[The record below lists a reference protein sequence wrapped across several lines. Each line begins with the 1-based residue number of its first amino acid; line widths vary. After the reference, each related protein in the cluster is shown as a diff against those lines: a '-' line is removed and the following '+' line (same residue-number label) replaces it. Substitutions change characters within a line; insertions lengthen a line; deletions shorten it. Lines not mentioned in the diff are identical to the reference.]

1 MTSLRPAPAMAT
13 AGRVPFQAARAS
25 TLSALRRLL
34 DAHGGPERC
43 LLVDLSLGAWRGHE
57 AARQL
62 GDQLGFA
69 PSLPHRGP
77 NPGPDIEQPGT
88 PPRGAEQISAGI
100 DVEAAGDPVR
110 RAATRLAD
118 QVMAALGERASETT
132 VLVLVPRVLAPRPV
146 AGWEDEDAA
155 FVHSLATRLR
165 RAGGLVLLVATDTS
179 EPVLPGSWTA
189 TFPTLTDGDPT
200 TTVTAP
206 SSDSASSDSA
216 SSDSA
221 LGLVPGLLDP
231 MLVLAL
237 RADATRLMSLPMLR
251 GERLVIPPEWRPAA
265 ENTPPSGYDEL
276 AARACGVPWLCAYAQ
291 AHGDAAS
298 ADPRLLCAQ
307 AWATFREGG
316 GGVAIRLAGRAVELA
331 RGEREQAALR
341 AWLDGM
347 RIALFRYTEA
357 AAAPDPSPELPPA
370 LRGFL
375 LQTKGWG
382 LAMAPDAP
390 QAHPAQAHPA
400 QAHPAE
406 AYLAQA
412 RELLADPADEREYLY
427 LLNISALARMK
438 AGHPEEALGW
448 EREIETR
455 AAKLIPR
462 DYQLLYVNA
471 INQAR
476 LYRRLGAYH
485 AAERYYHGAFA
496 TAEGVRSESDAVHAN
511 ACLGRVAAEAGKV
524 GEAYRCW
531 LRAALHW
538 LCAEVPEALAWR
550 VVVAVVGRRP
560 APTEDLPDV
569 VGGALADRLA
579 ALAARRGLGEVMQRS
594 CPPPWFA
601 RYAGPGSGVALAW
614 GAAGDGWSVFGVD
627 PAAAASA
634 ATSPAGA
641 TQDTDAQDT
650 PHQRRLRQL
659 VHALLRAECHDGR
672 LARSDTLY
680 VHDNHGR
687 ELPADAASL
696 VSASVLAGV
705 RVLITPGGEA
715 TLSHDALAELRGRAR
730 ARIGPAVNR
739 IEPRGMGAVV
749 HFRRYRSPLELTAEQ
764 FHLVTVASAGTSPT
778 WSADGPAVD
787 ALTTARVL
795 VVDLPEKTC
804 TEVGARLLTNT
815 SWTPS

>member
-1 MTSLRPAPAMAT
+1 MTSLRPVPAPAA
-13 AGRVPFQAARAS
+13 AGRVPFEAARAT
-25 TLSALRRLL
+25 TLGALRQLL
-34 DAHGGPERC
+34 DAHGGPDRC

-62 GDQLGFA
+62 GDQLGLA
-69 PSLPHRGP
+69 PSLPRPGP
-77 NPGPDIEQPGT
+77 NSGLDIEQPGT
-88 PPRGAEQISAGI
+88 LPRCAEQISAGI
-100 DVEAAGDPVR
+100 DVEAAGDPGR

-132 VLVLVPRVLAPRPV
+132 VLVLVPRVLAPQVPVSRPV

-155 FVHSLATRLR
+155 FVHSLAARLR
-165 RAGGLVLLVATDTS
+165 RAGGMVRLVAT
-179 EPVLPGSWTA
+179 EAGAPALPASWAA
-189 TFPTLTDGDPT
+189 TFPDSRPT
-200 TTVTAP
+200 PGSDTAVTTAP
-206 SSDSASSDSA
+206 SSDP
-216 SSDSA
+216 A

-237 RADATRLMSLPMLR
+237 RADATRLVSLPMLR
-251 GERLVIPPEWRPAA
+251 GGRLVIPPEWRHAA
-265 ENTPPSGYDEL
+265 ENAPPSGYDEL
-276 AARACGVPWLCAYAQ
+276 GARACGVPWLCAYAQ
-291 AHGDAAS
+291 AHGGAAS

-316 GGVAIRLAGRAVELA
+316 GGVALRLAGRAVELA

-347 RIALFRYTEA
+347 RIALFRYAEA
-357 AAAPDPSPELPPA
+357 AASPDPSPELPPA

-375 LQTKGWG
+375 LQAKGWG
-382 LAMAPDAP
+382 LAMAPEAP
-390 QAHPAQAHPA
+390 QAHPA

-448 EREIETR
+448 EREIEAR

-462 DYQLLYVNA
+462 DYQLMYVNA

-496 TAEGVRSESDAVHAN
+496 TVEGLRSESDAVHAN

-560 APTEDLPDV
+560 APTEDLLDV

-579 ALAARRGLGEVMQRS
+579 ALAARRGLGEAVARS
-594 CPPPWFA
+594 RAAPPCFA

-614 GAAGDGWSVFGVD
+614 GAAGDGWSVFGAD
-627 PAAAASA
+627 PVSAVSA
-634 ATSPAGA
+634 ATPPER
-641 TQDTDAQDT
+641 DAQDT

-659 VHALLRAECHDGR
+659 VHALLYAECPDDH
-672 LARSDTLY
+672 LARPDTLY

-687 ELPADAASL
+687 ELPADVAGL
-696 VSASVLAGV
+696 VSAGVLAGV
-705 RVLITPGGEA
+705 RVLVTPGDS
-715 TLSHDALAELRGRAR
+715 TMLSHDELAELRGQAR
-730 ARIGPAVNR
+730 ARISPAVHR
-739 IEPRGMGAVV
+739 IKPRDMGAVV
-749 HFRRYRSPLELTAEQ
+749 HFRRYRPPLELTADQ
-764 FHLVTVASAGTSPT
+764 FRLVTVAADGTSPT
-778 WSADGPAVD
+778 WSANGPAFD

-815 SWTPS
+815 SWTSS

>member
-1 MTSLRPAPAMAT
+1 
-13 AGRVPFQAARAS
+13 
-25 TLSALRRLL
+25 
-34 DAHGGPERC
+34 
-43 LLVDLSLGAWRGHE
+43 LGAWRGHE

-62 GDQLGFA
+62 GEQLGLA
-69 PSLPHRGP
+69 PSLPHRCP
-77 NPGPDIEQPGT
+77 NLGPDSAQPGT

-100 DVEAAGDPVR
+100 DVEAAGDPAR
-110 RAATRLAD
+110 RAAITLAD
-118 QVMAALGERASETT
+118 QLLAALGERANETT
-132 VLVLVPRVLAPRPV
+132 VLVLAPRVLAPRPA

-155 FVHSLATRLR
+155 FVYSLAVRLR
-165 RAGGLVLLVATDTS
+165 RAGGLVLLVATEAS
-179 EPVLPGSWTA
+179 EPVLPASWTA
-189 TFPTLTDGDPT
+189 TFPGNDSTAGAA
-200 TTVTAP
+200 AP
-206 SSDSASSDSA
+206 SG
-216 SSDSA
+216 DSA

-237 RADATRLMSLPMLR
+237 RTDATQLTSLPMLR
-251 GERLVIPPEWRPAA
+251 GGRLVVPPEWRPTVGNA
-265 ENTPPSGYDEL
+265 PPSGYDEL

-291 AHGDAAS
+291 AHGSAAT

-307 AWATFREGG
+307 AWATFRDGG
-316 GGVAIRLAGRAVELA
+316 GGIAIRLAGRSVELA
-331 RGEREQAALR
+331 RGERERAALR
-341 AWLDGM
+341 AWLEGM
-347 RIALFRYTEA
+347 RIALFRYAEA
-357 AAAPDPSPELPPA
+357 AASPDPSPELPPS

-375 LQTKGWG
+375 LQAKGWG
-382 LAMAPDAP
+382 LAMAPEA
-390 QAHPAQAHPA
+390 QQTHPAQE
-400 QAHPAE
+400 HPAE

-496 TAEGVRSESDAVHAN
+496 TAEGVRSESDSVHAN

-550 VVVAVVGRRP
+550 VVVALVGRRP
-560 APTEDLPDV
+560 TPTEDLPDA

-594 CPPPWFA
+594 GPPPWFA
-601 RYAGPGSGVALAW
+601 RYAGHSSAVTLAW
-614 GAAGDGWSVFGVD
+614 GAAGDGWSVFGAD

-634 ATSPAGA
+634 ASPPAGA
-641 TQDTDAQDT
+641 TQDTDEQDT

-659 VHALLRAECHDGR
+659 VHALLRAECHDER
-672 LARSDTLY
+672 LERSDTLY
-680 VHDNHGR
+680 IHDNDGR
-687 ELPADAASL
+687 EMPADAAGL
-696 VSASVLAGV
+696 VSASALAGV
-705 RVLITPGGEA
+705 RVLITPGGIT
-715 TLSHDALAELRGRAR
+715 TLSHDELAELRGRAR
-730 ARIGPAVNR
+730 ARISPAVHR

-749 HFRRYRSPLELTAEQ
+749 HFRRYRPTLELTADQ
-764 FHLVTVASAGTSPT
+764 FRLVTVAAEGTSPT

-787 ALTTARVL
+787 ALTAARVL
-795 VVDLPEKTC
+795 VVDLPEQTC
-804 TEVGARLLTNT
+804 TEVGARPLTNT